1 MTNSDIST
9 QVSIFQPT
17 VYINLDHEVVFRKN
31 LMGIFILS
39 LVIISY
45 NYFSILTSQGKLEPA
60 AVLPGLQL
68 NISRRGAARLLRVR
82 VLHDG
87 G

>member
-60 AVLPGLQL
+60 AWSPTKYQSGPLSLVEMLAP
-68 NISRRGAARLLRVR
+68 RCFFMA
-82 VLHDG
+82 
-87 G
+87 